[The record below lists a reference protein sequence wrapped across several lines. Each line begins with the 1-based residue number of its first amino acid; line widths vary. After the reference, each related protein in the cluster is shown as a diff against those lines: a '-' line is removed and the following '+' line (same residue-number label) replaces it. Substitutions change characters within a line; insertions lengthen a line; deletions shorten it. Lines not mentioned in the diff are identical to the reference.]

1 MHFTKN
7 PDTLHHRT
15 LSNKEKRQLASRR
28 FLKILG
34 GLQDHTK
41 GRLAL
46 DLIKTADLSTLALC
60 RSGGG
65 GTGSPCLG

>member
-41 GRLAL
+41 GRL